1 MNQPITWFSRNSIG
15 LTMAAAFAVTAVVIG
30 TLSGVSTELIAGTL
44 GVIVY
49 VLFAIAAI
57 REPLIFVIVFLLVL
71 ELLPPLYFTSS
82 GETPIY
88 ISFFLLPIAAA
99 IVLTRF
105 PDIHFSWDP
114 VAKGLMLFLVGTAF
128 SLPFAWWLSG
138 LAVAKE
144 SLSRWL
150 LLSQAALVYYLI
162 RGCARPEA
170 TRTEQ
175 RMFRILF
182 LGAVLTAAYGI
193 VDFVWP
199 IPLSQHPPAEQFIW
213 LASTVLRR
221 AQGVFYE
228 SSNFANLCGF
238 FLVAATTSFLA
249 RKERYLGVHRLP
261 LALFMSVLSLAIL
274 VTFSRST
281 WISISVAVLASILVS
296 PFVRIRRG
304 VLVFLAL
311 SIPLIMLWSYSAEL
325 WNYLVSARVGRLVDI
340 FSDPNVATSG
350 RFDTWIRVLSI
361 MREHPQYL
369 IFGIGYKT
377 LPVTRLFH
385 GEIITD
391 NGYLSLL
398 LETGISGLAGFL
410 ILSHSILKTFFR
422 LANSVNDHLAFWSAV
437 LFSIWCG
444 ELVQL
449 VAADAYTYWRNII
462 ILGALMA
469 LTVNLAERTE
479 RGHLATEMPL

>member
-1 MNQPITWFSRNSIG
+1 MNQPIVSFSQNSIW
-15 LTMAAAFAVTAVVIG
+15 LMIAATVAVTAGLIG
-30 TLSGVSTELIAGTL
+30 AVSGVSAELIAGAIAL
-44 GVIVY
+44 FVY
-49 VLFAIAAI
+49 VLFAMVAI
-57 REPLIFVIVFLLVL
+57 REPLIFVLVFLLVL
-71 ELLPPLYFTSS
+71 VLLPPLYFASS
-82 GETPIY
+82 ADNPIY
-88 ISFFLLPIAAA
+88 VSFLLLPIAVV

-114 VAKGLMLFLVGTAF
+114 VAKGLMLFLGATAV

-138 LAVAKE
+138 SEVAKE
-144 SLSRWL
+144 GLSRWI
-150 LLSQAALVYYLI
+150 LLSQTCLVYYLI

-170 TRTEQ
+170 TRTER
-175 RMFRILF
+175 RMFQILF

-193 VDFVWP
+193 LDFVSP

-213 LASTVLRR
+213 LNSTVLRR

-238 FLVAATTSFLA
+238 FLVAASTSFLS
-249 RKERYLGVHRLP
+249 RKERYLGVHRAFLVFF
-261 LALFMSVLSLAIL
+261 LSVLSLAVL

-281 WISISVAVLASILVS
+281 WISVISAVLVSVLVS

-304 VLVFLAL
+304 ALVLLAL
-311 SIPLIMLWSYSAEL
+311 TVPLIALWSYSAEL
-325 WNYLVSARVGRLVDI
+325 WNYLVSARVGLLTDI
-340 FSDPNVATSG
+340 FADPNVATSG
-350 RFDTWIRVLSI
+350 RFDTWIRVFSI

-398 LETGISGLAGFL
+398 LETGVSGLAGF
-410 ILSHSILKTFFR
+410 SMFSYSILKTFFR
-422 LANSVNDHLAFWSAV
+422 LAHSASERLAFWSAV

-449 VAADAYTYWRNII
+449 LAVDAFTYWRNMVV
-462 ILGALMA
+462 LAALMA
-469 LTVNLAERTE
+469 LTVNLAEREE
-479 RGHLATEMPL
+479 RARSGEAAQS

>member
-1 MNQPITWFSRNSIG
+1 MNQPIASFSQNSIW
-15 LTMAAAFAVTAVVIG
+15 LMIAATVAVTVGLIGAV
-30 TLSGVSTELIAGTL
+30 SGASPELIAVAIAL
-44 GVIVY
+44 SVY
-49 VLFAIAAI
+49 VLFAMAAV
-57 REPLIFVIVFLLVL
+57 REPLIFVLVFLLVL
-71 ELLPPLYFTSS
+71 VLFPPLYFASS
-82 GETPIY
+82 GDNPIY
-88 ISFFLLPIAAA
+88 ISFFLLPIAVM

-114 VAKGLMLFLVGTAF
+114 VAKGLMLFLGTTAV

-138 LAVAKE
+138 SEVAKE
-144 SLSRWL
+144 GFSRWI
-150 LLSQAALVYYLI
+150 LLSQTSLVYYLI
-162 RGCARPEA
+162 RGCSRREA
-170 TRTEQ
+170 TRTER
-175 RMFRILF
+175 RMFQILF

-213 LASTVLRR
+213 LNSTVLRR

-238 FLVAATTSFLA
+238 FLVAATTSFLS
-249 RKERYLGVHRLP
+249 RRERYLGVHRSL
-261 LALFMSVLSLAIL
+261 LNLFMSVLSLAIL
-274 VTFSRST
+274 LTFSRST
-281 WISISVAVLASILVS
+281 WISVIIAVVVSVLVS
-296 PFVRIRRG
+296 PFVRIGRG
-304 VLVFLAL
+304 ALVFLAL
-311 SIPLIMLWSYSAEL
+311 AVPLIMLWSYSAEL
-325 WNYLVSARVGRLVDI
+325 WNYLVSARVGRLIDI

-377 LPVTRLFH
+377 FPVTRLFH
-385 GEIITD
+385 GEIIID

-398 LETGISGLAGFL
+398 LETGISGLAGLL
-410 ILSHSILKTFFR
+410 IFSHSILKTFLR
-422 LANSVNDHLAFWSAV
+422 LARSADDRVAFWSAV

-449 VAADAYTYWRNII
+449 LAADAYTYWRNII
-462 ILGALMA
+462 ILAALIA
-469 LTVNLAERTE
+469 LTANLAERAE
-479 RGHLATEMPL
+479 RRRPRNVMQ